1 MLGIWII
8 IIVIA
13 CAMEIA
19 TQLQL
24 VSVWAAVGGVAA
36 LVADVFGVDD
46 RIQIVIF
53 FVVTFAFLAVTRP
66 IIRRFTKNVENVP
79 MNADM
84 NIGKTGRVTKIVD
97 ESSGIFRVNL
107 SGDDWSAVT
116 KDRIVPEIGSSVK
129 VEKIEGVKLIVSVI

>member
-1 MLGIWII
+1 MPYNAG
-8 IIVIA
+8 
-13 CAMEIA
+13 
-19 TQLQL
+19 
-24 VSVWAAVGGVAA
+24 
-36 LVADVFGVDD
+36 FGY
-46 RIQIVIF
+46 F
-53 FVVTFAFLAVTRP
+53 GA
-66 IIRRFTKNVENVP
+66 VENVP